1 VRKHKINRLSSPWLA
16 LVLIALVAALIY
28 SNIYH
33 SPFVFDD
40 KSQIVERMSIRHLEN
55 HLSLEQLLKPRAIV
69 DLTFALNY
77 KFGKLNV
84 FGYHLV
90 NVLIHI
96 INGFIVYF
104 LALIIFKQLSVSPI
118 PQSLNPSIP
127 KSSIIHPSNFSIFNF
142 QFSIHLMSLF
152 AALIFIAHPIQTQ
165 AVTYTVQRY
174 ASMAA
179 MFYMASVLFY
189 LKARMTKAGGR
200 GQGSEGRDQRSKSL
214 QSSAF
219 CLLPFMHSLWY
230 VGVFEQAEHGQ
241 PSGGDSPCGI
251 FVC

>member
-16 LVLIALVAALIY
+16 LILIALVAAVIY

-55 HLSLEQLLKPRAIV
+55 YLSFEQLLKPRAIV

-96 INGFIVYF
+96 INGFIVYY
-104 LALIIFKQLSVSPI
+104 LSLMIFKQLSD
-118 PQSLNPSIP
+118 PSIP
-127 KSSIIHPSNFSIFNF
+127 QFLNSSIPRPSNHPSIQPSFTISSSHQISF
-142 QFSIHLMSLF
+142 ISLF
-152 AALIFIAHPIQTQ
+152 SALIFIAHPIQTQ

-189 LKARMTKAGGR
+189 LKARIEA
-200 GQGSEGRDQRSKSL
+200 
-214 QSSAF
+214 QSSKQKAQSIK
-219 CLLPFMHSLWY
+219 HKAQSIKHK
-230 VGVFEQAEHGQ
+230 AE
-241 PSGGDSPCGI
+241 SI
-251 FVC
+251 KLKA